1 MKQKKNSMADA
12 QGVEAVMV
20 FENPEFGKV
29 RTSKSKAG
37 EPLFCGKDVCDIL
50 GYRRTDNAIR
60 QHVIPFDALKQCVW
74 VVTGK
79 KADSQGAGHDDAG
92 AEPWALC
99 RPNWRTGSVG
109 ARETERGCLD
119 HHRIG
124 QKIKFPSNRAENQ
137 IISE

>member
-20 FENPEFGKV
+20 FEKPEFGKI

-37 EPLFCGKDVCDIL
+37 EPLFCGKDVCAIL
-50 GYRRTDNAIR
+50 GYRRADNAIR

-92 AEPWALC
+92 AEPWALSAA
-99 RPNWRTGSVG
+99 RTGEQAAWAQEKRNEDVWITI
-109 ARETERGCLD
+109 E
-119 HHRIG
+119 
-124 QKIKFPSNRAENQ
+124 
-137 IISE
+137 